1 MIVSNT
7 FFNCMDLPEKM
18 RFSMEKERMKVYFDL
33 ERECYVCHEVR
44 HQQHRKQPEQLINR
58 LYKDSKHKYDL
69 ENPRP
74 FRLNSE
80 YKNERLEGIKKI
92 LRKSI
97 EKNKQ
102 YDEDLQS
109 LLEKDNLSFFV
120 EEKLN
125 DEAHQ
130 ERAKR
135 KRFDRKAGLNRD
147 RWDYF
152 WTQTFD
158 PALFAN
164 PEQGL
169 ETLFRWIKNNAD
181 RYGIKVLGAVEF
193 GEENGRIHF
202 HALIHIP
209 DEFLKRLKLKPITRY
224 SIRGNK
230 WKTSPESEVLRQKF
244 GINEF
249 DSLHGKNA
257 EELLKVVRYISSY
270 ACKQDGRRYYSRG
283 LPDCGYQYVDSE
295 DLFFQFDDG
304 EIKYIPC
311 DSFKFGKD
319 SVIAIIRSRDKGKL
333 CQNEELPFRESA

>member
-18 RFSMEKERMKVYFDL
+18 RFSTEKERMKVYFDL

-58 LYKDSKHKYDL
+58 LYKDSKNEYDS

-74 FRLNSE
+74 FRPNPE
-80 YKNERLEGIKKI
+80 YKDERLEGIKNI

-97 EKNKQ
+97 EKHKQ
-102 YDEDLQS
+102 YDEDLQR
-109 LLEKDNLSFFV
+109 LLEEDNLSSFL
-120 EEKLN
+120 EEKQN

-147 RWDYF
+147 MWDFF
-152 WTQTFD
+152 WTETFD
-158 PALFAN
+158 PALFDD
-164 PEQGL
+164 PVKGL
-169 ETLFRWIKNNAD
+169 ETLFTWIKNNAE
-181 RYGIKVLGAVEF
+181 RYGIKVQGAVEF

-202 HALIHIP
+202 HALVHIP
-209 DEFLKRLKLKPITRY
+209 DEFLKRLKLKPLTRF
-224 SIRGNK
+224 SIRENK
-230 WKTSPESEVLRQKF
+230 WKTSLESEVLRQKF

-249 DSLHGKNA
+249 DSLHGKSA

-283 LPDCGYQYVDSE
+283 LPDCGYYYVDAE

-304 EIKYIPC
+304 ELKYIPC
-311 DSFKFGKD
+311 DSFEFGKD
-319 SVIAIIRSRDKGKL
+319 SVVAIIRSGNKREIRQD
-333 CQNEELPFRESA
+333 EELPFRESA